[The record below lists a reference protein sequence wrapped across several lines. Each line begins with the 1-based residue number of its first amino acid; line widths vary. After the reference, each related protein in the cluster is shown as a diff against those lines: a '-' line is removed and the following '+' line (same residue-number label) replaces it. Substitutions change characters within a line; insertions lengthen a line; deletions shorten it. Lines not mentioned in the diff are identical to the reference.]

1 MRLLFARTLAPV
13 LALAA
18 APGVLALMST
28 PAAAQEDGGDRVNT
42 LIIYGADEC
51 PKSEG
56 SEIVVCARMD
66 ESERFRI
73 PERLRQSGDPANN
86 AWANRVQAFE
96 AVGDF
101 GPMSCTPVG
110 AGSELGC
117 TAKMIEAAYA
127 ERAQSSNV
135 RFSQLIAQERDERLA
150 TIDAEAAE
158 TQARVEELER
168 QYDERI
174 RRAQEGEV
182 AEAVSPAAPPAEA
195 IDPSRAPPADVPL
208 DDGEDGG
215 PQPVDPRSPG
225 VSGL

>member
-1 MRLLFARTLAPV
+1 MRRNFARNLAPL

-18 APGVLALMST
+18 APGALALMSA

-42 LIIYGADEC
+42 LIVYGDDEC

-56 SEIVVCARMD
+56 NEIVVCARMD
-66 ESERFRI
+66 ESERYRI
-73 PERLRQSGDPANN
+73 PERLRQSDDPANN
-86 AWANRVQAFE
+86 AWSNRVQAFE

-101 GPMSCTPVG
+101 GPLSCSPVG
-110 AGSELGC
+110 AGGELGC
-117 TAKMIEAAYA
+117 TAEMIEAAFA

-135 RFSQLIAQERDERLA
+135 RFSQLIAQEREERLS

-174 RRAQEGEV
+174 RRAQEGE
-182 AEAVSPAAPPAEA
+182 EDESMDPSSPPALV
-195 IDPSRAPPADVPL
+195 DPSRIPPAPPSA
-208 DDGEDGG
+208 
-215 PQPVDPRSPG
+215 QSPG
-225 VSGL
+225 GNGL